1 MHLGKVK
8 EYVFLRDRR
17 EDERMDD
24 NDAESF

>member
-1 MHLGKVK
+1 MRLGKVK